1 MSTYKN
7 KSLLDPKVIQEQTG
21 RKLTR
26 RMKALADLAID
37 RPELSNT
44 EIYKRTYGVKSREV
58 AKTLASRAFA
68 NANVLAYMEAAD
80 RGAQEKIVSL
90 SRQGKDNRLAFD
102 ASRDILDRLHGKAT
116 QRIDKQS
123 TGVTVNIDLS
133 GGTQAGADA

>member
-26 RMKALADLAID
+26 RMKALADLLID
-37 RPELSNT
+37 KPELSNT
-44 EIYKRTYGVKSREV
+44 EAYMRTYKNKSRAG
-58 AKTLASRAFA
+58 AKVNASHALS
-68 NANVLAYMEAAD
+68 NPNMLAYMEAAD

-133 GGTQAGADA
+133 GGSQAGADA